1 MEKYP
6 DQQLNTAFQA
16 YMKNPNAAN
25 QVVQATA
32 KGAPT
37 GLQGLAAAAA
47 AHQFQTDQQAQ
58 QQQQM
63 MQQQAQGQPPSIVQQ
78 LAMQTSQMPGI
89 MGQLGPSMDL
99 AGAPS
104 SPAPQMQQMAGGGL
118 VAFADGGMVLPPD
131 VLEAIQSHFAQGGE
145 IRGFPVGG
153 HVETDD
159 DILRKVFSGG
169 REPRNFAQSERMKDI
184 RASNMDRPTSTEI
197 EDIRRRIVGGPPA
210 DVEMPTY
217 GQRGVQSQ
225 ITPPGELPGP
235 SPDADLNAVRQQNYL
250 RQVTGNDPGEYPTY
264 GQRATRSTFTPT
276 EGVPAPSPDA
286 DLSSAIREHY
296 MRQVTG
302 NAPGPSSYMK
312 RMQTVLNEGT
322 PKPTMGE
329 SLTPYSSKLP
339 PEPPVPNKMIT
350 GLSESAARALPEIP
364 SDWTHTAP
372 GESFNWGRVGEL
384 ASKLPEGV
392 KNAGLTTGRAAETV
406 LRELGPAALA
416 LDPRVQAAAKLSTG
430 AARGSARDIL
440 EGMGQLNSSD
450 SSLQGLDALVHS
462 GLNPELGD
470 RIAKMLGLA
479 SGGEVRG
486 FSGGMDIQSL
496 LGQTESPGM
505 ALVRKAKE
513 AWSHF
518 NEPSSA
524 PAAPAAPATP
534 APTPRTSTPE
544 QDQADLSR
552 MLGERPRSGMSRNNS
567 DFPEPKTYNAATP
580 PGSPPATPKQ
590 EVHEEAQK
598 TDPAFDQAKH
608 DMPTTST
615 APANSGLGGLFGDN
629 MDLGQVRDYITE
641 LRGHQTMDPEIAQQL
656 ADLKGDAQTNTIV
669 QSLLGGLGAG
679 LSSPYGGRF
688 ALGKAALGALSG
700 FEQGSK
706 GEEDLGQKAF
716 NVLKGYKDAPAL
728 EQQKATDFMLGQLGD
743 TAKLQSQERIAESR
757 DPFMAYQY
765 ALAKQHDAQQ
775 FRIDHPELFP
785 GYFGPQGIITPQL
798 AAQHREQ
805 AREDAKK
812 WADGQQMG
820 NPDRK
825 FIRPS
830 EAEIR
835 NKEEE
840 FYRGTVGLSSVG
852 SGNMPNQ
859 GAPLLIH
866 RTQ

>member
-145 IRGFPVGG
+145 VRGFAEG
-153 HVETDD
+153 
-159 DILRKVFSGG
+159 
-169 REPRNFAQSERMKDI
+169 
-184 RASNMDRPTSTEI
+184 
-197 EDIRRRIVGGPPA
+197 
-210 DVEMPTY
+210 
-217 GQRGVQSQ
+217 
-225 ITPPGELPGP
+225 
-235 SPDADLNAVRQQNYL
+235 
-250 RQVTGNDPGEYPTY
+250 
-264 GQRATRSTFTPT
+264 
-276 EGVPAPSPDA
+276 EGVWEQIKNLYKSNPFDAPSFYEPEPMTGTQMTPEKA
-286 DLSSAIREHY
+286 ETLRNLMQTKTAHSGTSFEDLVNKARIEEYKNKLLSEYSA
-296 MRQVTG
+296 VK
-302 NAPGPSSYMK
+302 PSSDI
-312 RMQTVLNEGT
+312 E
-322 PKPTMGE
+322 
-329 SLTPYSSKLP
+329 KL
-339 PEPPVPNKMIT
+339 
-350 GLSESAARALPEIP
+350 SAAARKFNPEVV
-364 SDWTHTAP
+364 AE
-372 GESFNWGRVGEL
+372 ESPWLKGASEEAFSFGKLGRL
-384 ASKLPEGV
+384 AGKLPEGV
-392 KNAGLTTGRAAETV
+392 KATGGV
-406 LRELGPAALA
+406 LGKLAPYSAA
-416 LDPRVQAAAKLSTG
+416 LDPR
-430 AARGSARDIL
+430 I
-440 EGMGQLNSSD
+440 M
-450 SSLQGLDALVHS
+450 ALVKTGVGGAEMIGEHAGESETAQKLKDFMINHGAPDLTDFTVADKLRALGLTDS
-462 GLNPELGD
+462 GAGDVLG
-470 RIAKMLGLA
+470 GLA
-479 SGGEVRG
+479 SLKENYASGGDVRG
-486 FSGGMDIQSL
+486 FADGALIKSLTGQS
-496 LGQTESPGM
+496 ESPGM
-505 ALVRKAKE
+505 RLLNRFADMFAPEVNPAISREEFEAARTANAQKE
-513 AWSHF
+513 RDT
-518 NEPSSA
+518 
-524 PAAPAAPATP
+524 ATP

-615 APANSGLGGLFGDN
+615 APTNSGLGGLFGDN
-629 MDLGQVRDYITE
+629 MDLGQVRDMISE

-706 GEEDLGQKAF
+706 GE
-716 NVLKGYKDAPAL
+716 
-728 EQQKATDFMLGQLGD
+728 
-743 TAKLQSQERIAESR
+743 
-757 DPFMAYQY
+757 
-765 ALAKQHDAQQ
+765 
-775 FRIDHPELFP
+775 
-785 GYFGPQGIITPQL
+785 
-798 AAQHREQ
+798 
-805 AREDAKK
+805 
-812 WADGQQMG
+812 
-820 NPDRK
+820 
-825 FIRPS
+825 
-830 EAEIR
+830 
-835 NKEEE
+835 
-840 FYRGTVGLSSVG
+840 
-852 SGNMPNQ
+852 
-859 GAPLLIH
+859 
-866 RTQ
+866 